1 MVLFAE
7 NVIFKPCQI
16 ILLYLHIHIEFL
28 SQNKIVCKAES
39 ILNSFL
45 ILFFL
50 QLTAHFL
57 VIFQNLEATCHIK

>member
-1 MVLFAE
+1 MALFAE

-28 SQNKIVCKAES
+28 SQNKVVCKAES

-45 ILFFL
+45 ILFL
-50 QLTAHFL
+50 QLTAQYYFFFKTFGHFL
-57 VIFQNLEATCHIK
+57 KS